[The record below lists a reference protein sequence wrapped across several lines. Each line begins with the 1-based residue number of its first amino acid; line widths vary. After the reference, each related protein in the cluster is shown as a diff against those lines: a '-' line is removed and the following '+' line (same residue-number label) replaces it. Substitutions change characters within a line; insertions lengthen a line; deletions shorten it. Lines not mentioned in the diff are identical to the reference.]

1 MKKFTIYMLALI
13 WVAGACRDDEKSPLP
28 DFTHAS
34 IPVFTPGEEDTGFID
49 FNDFDAT
56 TVSFNVDKLG
66 RADVEHIDVW
76 ITYQNSETG
85 ENQTINYATVTTLP
99 QLVEFSIDEL
109 LALFPEEVVTRDS
122 LSLGDSFVVGGNVM
136 LADGRYLTG
145 GYSTSVSA
153 NDPVQLTYNV
163 ACASALQGTYDLTL
177 VSGNSGEVGALPG
190 QTIAR
195 ISPGYYEISDIT
207 MDIFGGLPVRYR
219 FTDICGRLIPD
230 AASVEFG
237 TQIVVA
243 FSEGT
248 AVDPVTGEITFA
260 IEYIAPSCC
269 GLEGIKTVFKA
280 TPR

>member
-1 MKKFTIYMLALI
+1 
-13 WVAGACRDDEKSPLP
+13 
-28 DFTHAS
+28 AS

-163 ACASALQGTYDLTL
+163 ACASALQ
-177 VSGNSGEVGALPG
+177 
-190 QTIAR
+190 
-195 ISPGYYEISDIT
+195 
-207 MDIFGGLPVRYR
+207 
-219 FTDICGRLIPD
+219 
-230 AASVEFG
+230 
-237 TQIVVA
+237 
-243 FSEGT
+243 
-248 AVDPVTGEITFA
+248 
-260 IEYIAPSCC
+260 
-269 GLEGIKTVFKA
+269 
-280 TPR
+280 